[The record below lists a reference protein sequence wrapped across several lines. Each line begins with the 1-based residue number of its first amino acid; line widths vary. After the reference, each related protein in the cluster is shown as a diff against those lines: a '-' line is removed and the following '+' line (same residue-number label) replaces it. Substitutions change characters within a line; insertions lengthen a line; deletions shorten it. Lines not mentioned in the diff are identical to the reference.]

1 MSQDTPQLE
10 QLVTEQASP
19 HTADLDLLSTEEALY
34 RLNDEDATVPAAVR
48 AEIPAIAQAVEHVV
62 TALRVGGRL
71 IYIGAGTSG
80 RLGCLDASE
89 IPPTYSND
97 PDRVVAIIA
106 GGDGAL
112 RRSVEG
118 AEDSP
123 EGGAQ
128 AMRDLAVTA
137 QDVVCG
143 IAASGRTPYV
153 LGALV
158 EARARGAITLG
169 LATNRPCALEPLVDV
184 LIAPLVGP
192 EPVSGSTRMKS
203 GTAQK
208 LVLNM
213 LTTLAMVRLGKTY
226 GNLMVDLRATNAKL
240 VVRAHRLIRQV
251 TGVDDAEAT
260 RLFEAAGG
268 KTKLAIL
275 MGLTGLDADAARAHL
290 ALADGVLRQALTIST
305 AETGTPTNLPF

>member
-1 MSQDTPQLE
+1 MSQDTPLLE
-10 QLVTEQASP
+10 TLITEQASP
-19 HTADLDLLSTEEALY
+19 HTADLDLLPIEEALY

-48 AEIPAIAQAVEHVV
+48 EVVPHIAQAVERVV
-62 TALRVGGRL
+62 TALQAGGRL
-71 IYIGAGTSG
+71 IYVGAGTSG

-89 IPPTYSND
+89 IPPTYGYE
-97 PDRVVAIIA
+97 PDRVIAIIA

-118 AEDSP
+118 AEDNP

-128 AMRDLAVTA
+128 AMRDLKMEAR
-137 QDVVCG
+137 DVVCG

-153 LGALV
+153 LGALA
-158 EARARGAITLG
+158 EARARGAATLG

-184 LIAPLVGP
+184 LMAPLVGP

-213 LTTLAMVRLGKTY
+213 LTTMAMVRLGKTY

-251 TGVDDAEAT
+251 TGVDAAEAA
-260 RLFEAAGG
+260 RLFQAAGG
-268 KTKLAIL
+268 ETKLAIL
-275 MGLTGLDADAARAHL
+275 MGLTGLDADAARSRL
-290 ALADGVLRQALTIST
+290 ANSAGVLRQAF
-305 AETGTPTNLPF
+305 G